1 MQAWGGAAQKP
12 GWGAGAGVKWPGVGG
27 SGPGSGADLET
38 PKTQLYQHGNP
49 FCLHVL
55 CIFFAFF
62 LHLFCISQTGS
73 HFFLASFL
81 HFPNRESFFCI
92 FLHFL
97 DRVCHLHHLPDP
109 DEKTTR
115 MTKQ

>member
-1 MQAWGGAAQKP
+1 MQAWGGGAAQKP

-49 FCLHVL
+49 FFLHVL

-62 LHLFCISQTGS
+62 FAFVLHFPDWESFFFGIFFAFPKPGVIFFAFFCIS
-73 HFFLASFL
+73 
-81 HFPNRESFFCI
+81 
-92 FLHFL
+92 
-97 DRVCHLHHLPDP
+97 
-109 DEKTTR
+109 
-115 MTKQ
+115 